1 MLREND
7 HELVV
12 NPDRLV
18 DVLAE
23 LLADLEILSVKPA
36 ADSLGLKIRV
46 QAFGEVLVLG
56 TVADET

>member
-1 MLREND
+1 LLREND

-23 LLADLEILSVKPA
+23 LLADLEIHLVEPTT
-36 ADSLGLKIRV
+36 DPLGLEIRGSESWT
-46 QAFGEVLVLG
+46 A
-56 TVADET
+56 